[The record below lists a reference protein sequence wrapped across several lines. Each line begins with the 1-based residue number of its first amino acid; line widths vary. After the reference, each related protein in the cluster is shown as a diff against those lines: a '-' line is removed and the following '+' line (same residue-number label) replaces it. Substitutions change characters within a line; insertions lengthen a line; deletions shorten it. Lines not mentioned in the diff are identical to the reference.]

1 MIENSPLQIRDERQL
16 KALTGIP
23 ESQFRRL
30 EQEFSTV
37 YEERKQA
44 EYEAAVATGKRI
56 RKRGGGRKGVLHSI
70 TLKLLFL
77 LFYLKNYPTFDVLGS
92 TFGMSRSKSCK
103 HVHALM
109 PILHETLQ
117 RIGVVPHRE
126 FDSVESFQ
134 KAFEGMGCIAIDAT
148 ERPHQRPMDDKMQ
161 SELYSGKQQDHTVKN
176 TVISTADRAIRFL
189 GYTMSGHN
197 HDFTM
202 LKQEFSP
209 DEDWFKNILVYIDL
223 GYLGIISTYRAD
235 NIQIPHRRPRKTKDN
250 PAPQLTAEQKEHN
263 RMVSKLRIFVENS
276 LAGLKRYNILVHD
289 FRNKKDKFVDD
300 VIALCAGLWNM
311 MIGAVV

>member
-16 KALTGIP
+16 KALTGTS
-23 ESQFRRL
+23 ESQFKRL
-30 EQEFSTV
+30 EQEFAQV
-37 YEERKQA
+37 YEERMQA
-44 EYEAAVATGKRI
+44 EYEAAVAAGKRI
-56 RKRGGGRKGVLHSI
+56 RKRGGGRKGVLYTI
-70 TLKLLFL
+70 ALKLLFL
-77 LFYLKNYPTFDVLGS
+77 LFYLKNYPTFDTLGS

-103 HVHALM
+103 HVHTLL

-117 RIGVVPHRE
+117 RLDVLPHRE
-126 FDSVESFQ
+126 FDSVEAFQ
-134 KAFEGMGCIAIDAT
+134 KAFEGMDRVAIDAT
-148 ERPHQRPMDDKMQ
+148 ERAHQRPVDDKMQ
-161 SELYSGKQQDHTVKN
+161 SELYSGKQKDHTVKN
-176 TVISTADRAIRFL
+176 TVMSTPDKAIRFL

-209 DEDWFKNILVYIDL
+209 DEDWFKNMLVYVDL
-223 GYLGIISTYRAD
+223 GYLGIISAYRAD

-250 PAPQLTAEQKEHN
+250 SAPQLTEEQKEHN

-289 FRNKKDKFVDD
+289 FRNRKDNFIDD